1 MKTYEVTVRKTILD
15 AYSIQAENPEE
26 ATNLTNLAEVFST
39 PINRDTID
47 WDIES
52 VKEVES

>member
-1 MKTYEVTVRKTILD
+1 MKTYEVTVRKTSLD

-26 ATNLTNLAEVFST
+26 ATNQTNLAEVFST

>member
-39 PINRDTID
+39 PINRDTIY